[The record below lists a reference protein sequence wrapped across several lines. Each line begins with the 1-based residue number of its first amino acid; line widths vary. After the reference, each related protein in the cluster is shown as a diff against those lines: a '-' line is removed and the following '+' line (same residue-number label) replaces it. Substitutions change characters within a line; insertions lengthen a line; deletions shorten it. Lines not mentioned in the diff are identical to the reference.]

1 MATWTRRWIAS
12 LVAALSFAAVIVGA
26 AAPANAFNGSAC
38 ATQCAS
44 RVGHHPSRLSMSGM
58 NWRAYPYARQT
69 NSRAID
75 PWGETERQCVSYA
88 AWALNAM
95 GLNFG
100 YRAQGRNGKQV
111 VFGDARTWARA
122 TRQGGWRVS
131 HKPAVGAV
139 AQWRAFEMSSWNHGH
154 RTMTAGEYGHVG
166 IVTKVFNDGTVR
178 INQYNATGNRSYS
191 VHREKAPRYLYIG
204 MASH

>member
-1 MATWTRRWIAS
+1 
-12 LVAALSFAAVIVGA
+12 
-26 AAPANAFNGSAC
+26 
-38 ATQCAS
+38 
-44 RVGHHPSRLSMSGM
+44 M
-58 NWRAYPYARQT
+58 NWRAYPYAHQT
-69 NSRAID
+69 NPRAID

-122 TRQGGWRVS
+122 TRQGGWKVS
-131 HKPAVGAV
+131 HKPAVGTV
-139 AQWRAFEMSSWNHGH
+139 AQWQAFEMSSWNHGH

-178 INQYNATGNRSYS
+178 INQYNATGNRGYS
-191 VHREKAPRYLYIG
+191 VHRERAPRYLYIG
-204 MASH
+204 IASH